1 MLIYTFTNIHRLRNI
16 RHAVLTRKGGVSCR
30 PFDSLN
36 FSTEVGDSLTNVSA
50 NFDYLKNYS
59 GTPYIIGLK
68 QQHGDE
74 VVVINAANR
83 EALNQTAPE
92 TEGDALITD
101 LPGTIL
107 MVKVADCQPVLL
119 ADPVRRVVAAVHS
132 GWCGSVF
139 NIIGKTIQTMETQFG
154 CQPTNIQAG
163 IGPSLGPC
171 CAEFVNYR
179 EELPPTF
186 WPYKS
191 GNDHFNFW
199 RISAMQMKNAGI
211 PESNIEISGLCTACN
226 PDLFFSYRRDKC
238 TGRFGACI
246 KILES

>member
-1 MLIYTFTNIHRLRNI
+1 MLTYTFTNIHRLRNI
-16 RHAVLTRKGGVSCR
+16 RHAILTRKGGASYR

-36 FSTEVGDSLTNVSA
+36 FSTVAGDSLANVSA
-50 NFDYLKNYS
+50 NFERLKTYS
-59 GTPYIIGLK
+59 GAPYVVSVK

-74 VVVINAANR
+74 VVIVDEHNLD
-83 EALNQTAPE
+83 ALNVPEPE
-92 TEGDALITD
+92 TEGDALITSM
-101 LPGTIL
+101 PNVIL
-107 MVKVADCQPVLL
+107 MIKVADCQPVLL
-119 ADPVRRVVAAVHS
+119 VDPTQKVVAAVHS
-132 GWCGSVF
+132 GWRGSVL
-139 NIIGKTIQTMETQFG
+139 NIIGKTVQTMHDKFG
-154 CQPTNIQAG
+154 CDPANIQAG

-211 PESNIEISGLCTACN
+211 PEANIEISNICTVCN
-226 PDLFFSYRRDKC
+226 PDLFFSYRRDKR

-246 KILES
+246 EILES